1 MAQDVAIAEFNTFVQ
16 GLITEASPLI
26 FPENAALD
34 IQNVVLNREGSF
46 QRRLGIDY
54 ETDYAFTDTGGYPNS
69 YFQTN
74 NVRVDFYRWDNVSN
88 DPGLSFGVVRLGRRV
103 WLMDLTSSNP
113 SANLK
118 NGGTFE
124 TITGLDEE
132 DTVQFSPIGGDLA
145 MTVGKHY
152 YILLQYDK
160 DADNLSDKRKRFK
173 VRDLWGVDDG
183 LDADERPSSLS
194 NNHHYNLLNQGWPL
208 RTYRDT
214 NGWFQQPHDHYK
226 SQVGVYP
233 SNSDIWYFGQQP
245 DGSLFKFEA
254 GTIES
259 QWFGN
264 TPAPKG
270 HFIIDLFRRSQYRS
284 AESGVS
290 QSTDVTYGGANVVAT
305 FAGRVFFSGFEV
317 TEEDSLDTSPRLST
331 MIIFS
336 QIADSEDRLERFYQE
351 GDPTEQ
357 DGVGLVDTDGGT
369 ITIPEASR
377 IYKLIPTGRSLIVIA
392 ENGVWSIS
400 GSDEGFSATNFQVS
414 KISNIGAINADSVVE
429 AEGVVYYLSKAG
441 VYSLQPD
448 KVTGELSPLNISENT
463 IQTAYI
469 NIPSV
474 GRSFARAFYDEAA
487 RKVKWLFNDQD
498 AYDGLSYVNRY
509 NKELVLD
516 ISLGAF
522 YINKMPSGITTP
534 SICAYVSIPNY
545 LSVDDVTDIIS
556 GVDDIVVGTDDVVI
570 TKAVRSRGTST
581 TKYLTIRPGATNAE
595 FSLSEYRNSDFLD
608 WYTEDSTGV
617 DADAYLEAGYL
628 TGGDSQRNKMAKY
641 LIVHCKRT
649 ETGYELDGS
658 GNIVFDTPSSCLIQ
672 GRWDFTDSSNSG
684 RWSDQF
690 EAYRLNRLYIPSGVG
705 DSFDYGYD
713 IVTTKSKLR
722 GSGRALRIK
731 FNSSP
736 GKDFYVYGW
745 GLMLTQE
752 GDV

>member
-1 MAQDVAIAEFNTFVQ
+1 MPQDVAIAEFNTFVQ

-54 ETDYAFTDTGGYPNS
+54 ESDY
-69 YFQTN
+69 YFNTTPYSNADFQSN
-74 NVRVDFYRWDNVSN
+74 DVRVDFYRWDNVAN
-88 DPGLSFGVVRLGRRV
+88 DPGLSFGVVRVGSRL
-103 WLMDLTSSNP
+103 WFLDLTTSNP
-113 SANLK
+113 SANLR
-118 NGGTFE
+118 GGGFRS
-124 TITGLDEE
+124 ISGLDNSA
-132 DTVQFSPIGGDLA
+132 TVQFSPIGGKLA
-145 MTVGKHY
+145 MTVGRDY
-152 YILLQYDK
+152 YRLFEYRKDSDSFADSIL
-160 DADNLSDKRKRFK
+160 NFN
-173 VRDLWGVDDG
+173 VRDIWGVDDG

-208 RTYRDT
+208 REYRDT
-214 NGWFQQPHDHYK
+214 DSNFRQPHDHYK
-226 SQVGVYP
+226 VQRGTYP
-233 SNSDIWYFGQQP
+233 SNADIWYFGQQP

-254 GTIES
+254 GTIEA

-270 HFIIDLFRRSQYRS
+270 HFVINLFERSSKRGGAS
-284 AESGVS
+284 RVVT
-290 QSTDVTYGGANVVAT
+290 STDITYGSANTIAT
-305 FAGRVFFSGFEV
+305 FAGRVFISGFEV
-317 TEEDSLDTSPRLST
+317 SDEETISTSPRLST

-336 QIADSEDRLERFYQE
+336 QLADNDDKLERFYQE
-351 GDPTEQ
+351 SDPTEQ
-357 DGVGLVDTDGGT
+357 EGVGLVDTDGGT

-377 IYKLIPTGRSLIVIA
+377 IYKLIPTGRSLVVIA

-400 GSDEGFSATNFQVS
+400 GSEEGFSAKNFQVS

-469 NIPSV
+469 NIPSI

-487 RKVKWLFNDQD
+487 REVKWLFNDQD
-498 AYDGLSYVNRY
+498 TYDGLTYVNRY
-509 NKELVLD
+509 NKELILD

-522 YINKMPSGITTP
+522 YINKIPSSTTTP

-545 LSVDDVTDIIS
+545 LSVDDVTN
-556 GVDDIVVGTDDVVI
+556 IVVGADNVVVGSDDVTI
-570 TKAVRSRGTST
+570 TKSVRSRGTSA
-581 TKYLTIRPGATNAE
+581 TKYLTIRQGTSDVE

-608 WYTEDSTGV
+608 WYTEDSVGV

-628 TGGDSQRNKMAKY
+628 TGGDSQREKAAKY

-649 ETGYELDGS
+649 ETGYEVDGS
-658 GNIVFDTPSSCLIQ
+658 GNIVFNNPSSCLVQ
-672 GRWDFTDSSNSG
+672 GRWDFTDSTNSG
-684 RWSDQF
+684 KWSDQF
-690 EAYRLNRLYIPSGVG
+690 EAYRLNKLYIPSGAG
-705 DSFDYGYD
+705 DPFDYGYD
-713 IVTTKSKLR
+713 IVTSKSKLR
-722 GSGRALRIK
+722 GDGRALRIK

-745 GLMLTQE
+745 GLMLAQK